1 MVLTR
6 SQWLVLGT
14 AGALGAALWMQPI
27 GILRNG
33 NKPNP
38 AATATRDAT
47 GGGSGSAAAA
57 AAAAV
62 EHDHDGDGTAD
73 HGPGAAESAAAHAPT
88 EAAPHRT
95 VAPADQQAINTLR
108 AAFLAERQ
116 PTSRAAKAA
125 ALAQKLTQTQQFD
138 SAGYYYEQAAA
149 ARPGEKYLLL
159 AADQY
164 FEAFGFA
171 ATPERG
177 TALSGKAQS
186 LYKQVLEASPTNLRA
201 KTNLAMTYEASPQP
215 MQGIFLLRE
224 VLAADPTN
232 EQALYNLGMLS
243 LQSGQ
248 TDKAVGRFQ
257 ELIKAHP
264 TNLNG
269 YFYLGVALA
278 RAKQP
283 AAARAAFERTL
294 ALSPDP
300 QLRASVEQEL
310 AQLPK
315 QAMK

>member
-1 MVLTR
+1 MLTR
-6 SQWLVLGT
+6 PQLLVLGV
-14 AGALGAALWMQPI
+14 AGAIGAALWLQPT

-38 AATATRDAT
+38 TATATRD
-47 GGGSGSAAAA
+47 GGGSGAAGATAAAG
-57 AAAAV
+57 AAV
-62 EHDHDGDGTAD
+62 PHDHDGDGTAD
-73 HGPGAAESAAAHAPT
+73 HAATAAEPAPT

-95 VAPADQQAINTLR
+95 LAPADQQAIAKLR
-108 AAFLAERQ
+108 AAFRAESR
-116 PTSRAAKAA
+116 PASRAGRAA
-125 ALAQKLTQTQQFD
+125 ELAQKLTQTQQFD

-149 ARPGEKYLLL
+149 ARPGEKYLQL

-171 ATPERG
+171 ATPQRG
-177 TALSGKAQS
+177 EQLSQKAQE
-186 LYKQVLEASPTNLRA
+186 LYQQVLKANPTNLRA
-201 KTNLAMTYEASPQP
+201 KTNLAMTYVASPQP

-232 EQALYNLGMLS
+232 EPALYNIGMLS

-257 ELIKAHP
+257 ELVKAHP
-264 TNLNG
+264 KNING
-269 YFYLGVALA
+269 HFYLGVALA
-278 RAKQP
+278 KTKQP
-283 AAARAAFERTL
+283 AAARAAFQRTL

-310 AQLPK
+310 AQLPN
-315 QAMK
+315 